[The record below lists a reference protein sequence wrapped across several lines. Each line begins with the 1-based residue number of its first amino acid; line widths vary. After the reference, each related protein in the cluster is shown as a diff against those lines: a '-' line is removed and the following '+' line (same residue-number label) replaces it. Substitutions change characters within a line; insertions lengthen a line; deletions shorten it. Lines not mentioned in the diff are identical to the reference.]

1 MGKIKKFAL
10 VSPFVN
16 PFLYSNSRVLSV
28 ADIYNKNGIIPVII
42 TANFDHIAKKKY
54 KKSSDDAL
62 YETILINVPKYR
74 KNLGVLRVIS
84 HIVFAFKVKSYFI
97 RNISDYLFVYCTIPS
112 TFAPFLLS
120 RLCKRRKVTFVL
132 DVIDL
137 WPESYFVFFKKIDF
151 LFKFFLFP
159 WSLISRSTYRKS
171 TLVIAGCKEYARYV
185 SQFRKDIVEGYYLG
199 IDLKRKEELLK
210 QSTAI
215 IPAKRNDEI
224 WIGYG
229 GALNNSYDFDVIISS
244 FLSIQ
249 KQFVY
254 AKLLF
259 IGGGE
264 LEDYIK
270 KIIEKFNING
280 MVTGLIPYP
289 DFLTWLSK
297 CDIAINSFREN
308 TLVVHSYKYNDY
320 IATGCC
326 ILNNLKGETWSEVE
340 EYGIGLNFDYKD
352 NTLEKCLLKLLSKP
366 ELIEQCKTN
375 SRYLAKTD
383 LSKEHIYASL
393 FKNINSHISKDV

>member
-28 ADIYNKNGIIPVII
+28 AEVYKKNGIIPVII
-42 TANFDHIAKKKY
+42 TANFNHISKEKY
-54 KKSSDDAL
+54 KKLSDDTL
-62 YETILINVPKYR
+62 YETILINVPEYH
-74 KNLGVLRVIS
+74 KNLGILRVIS
-84 HIVFAFKVKSYFI
+84 HIVFAFKVKSYFR
-97 RNISDYLFVYCTIPS
+97 RNISDYLFIYCTIPS

-137 WPESYFVFFKKIDF
+137 WPESYFVFFKKFDF
-151 LFKFFLFP
+151 LIKLFLFP
-159 WSLISRSTYRKS
+159 WTLVSKLTYRQS
-171 TLVIAGCKEYARYV
+171 TLVIAESKEYARYV
-185 SQFRKDIVEGYYLG
+185 SKFRKDKVVGYYLG
-199 IDLKRKEELLK
+199 VNVEYQKELIK
-210 QSTAI
+210 NSTAI
-215 IPAKRNDEI
+215 MPVKRDDEI
-224 WIGYG
+224 WITYG
-229 GALNNSYDFDVIISS
+229 GALNNSYDFDVILTS
-244 FLSIQ
+244 FIFIQ
-249 KQFVY
+249 KQFLN

-264 LEDYIK
+264 KEMYIR
-270 KIIEKFNING
+270 KFIRKFKING
-280 MVTGLIPYP
+280 LVTGIIPYP
-289 DFLTWLSK
+289 DFLKWLSK

-352 NTLEKCLLKLLSKP
+352 NTLEKCLLKLLSKS